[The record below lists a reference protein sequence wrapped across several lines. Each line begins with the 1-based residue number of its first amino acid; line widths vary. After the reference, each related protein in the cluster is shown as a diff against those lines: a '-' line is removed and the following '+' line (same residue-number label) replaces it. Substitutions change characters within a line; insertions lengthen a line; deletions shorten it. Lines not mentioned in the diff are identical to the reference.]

1 MLRSL
6 ARDLKQFPATMA
18 LGALWIVVFVLM
30 IVSGLRHGH
39 DPSLSQVFLIGLGS
53 GHRFGDLTLRELVHG
68 EAWRTLTCTF
78 VHYGFLHIGL
88 NLLGLYQLGTLVES
102 WYGAPLS
109 LAIYVLIGSGGNLL
123 SGLARLARGS
133 SLDVHSGG
141 GSTVLMGL
149 VGLCAVVGWRSKTRV
164 GEYLHRQMVLMLAI
178 TALLGVAIL
187 VVTWMLGQMR
197 PIIDNWGHA
206 GGALVGAAIGFAHRP
221 LIRASKHRG
230 ARWAGAIAALLL
242 VASAAAQV
250 RVDRVEDGI
259 HRVQLHAL
267 YRLQVADEIRLKLA
281 GIQNFY
287 QLAATRG
294 DFEQSRFV
302 NKSLLVRRPAEGATS
317 RQDDL
322 LSLLIR
328 PDATLRKELQLSLDA
343 LDSAK
348 DALGTDPT
356 AADFERLRAL
366 LARVLTQP
374 PTIFERAEFR
384 VHMDALHHR
393 ALQDRDQARARFGAL
408 VRQGR
413 LG

>member
-6 ARDLKQFPATMA
+6 ARDVKQFPATMA

-39 DPSLSQVFLIGLGS
+39 APSLRQVFLIGLGS

-123 SGLARLARGS
+123 SGLARLALGS
-133 SLDVHSGG
+133 NPDIHSGG

-187 VVTWMLGQMR
+187 VVTWLLGQMR
-197 PIIDNWGHA
+197 PILDNWGHA

-221 LIRASKHRG
+221 MIQASRSRV
-230 ARWAGAIAALLL
+230 ARWAGAIAALSL
-242 VASAAAQV
+242 VACGAAQV
-250 RVDRVEDGI
+250 RVDRVEDDI
-259 HRVQLHAL
+259 HRVQLNAL
-267 YRLQVADEIRLKLA
+267 FRWQAFEDTRLKLF
-281 GIQNFY
+281 GIQDFY
-287 QLAATRG
+287 QLAAARG

-302 NKSLLVRRPAEGATS
+302 DKSL
-317 RQDDL
+317 L
-322 LSLLIR
+322 LSLLTR
-328 PDATLRKELQLSLDA
+328 PDATFRRELQQSLDA

-348 DALGTDPT
+348 DVLGTGPT
-356 AADFERLRAL
+356 AADFERLRTL
-366 LARVLTQP
+366 LARVLMQP

-384 VHMDALHHR
+384 AHMDALHHR
-393 ALQDRDQARARFGAL
+393 ALQNRDQARARFEAL

>member
-6 ARDLKQFPATMA
+6 ARDVKQFPATMA

-39 DPSLSQVFLIGLGS
+39 APSLRQVFLIGLGS

-123 SGLARLARGS
+123 SGLARLALGS
-133 SLDVHSGG
+133 NPDIHSGG

-187 VVTWMLGQMR
+187 VVTWMLGQMW

-206 GGALVGAAIGFAHRP
+206 GGTLVGAAIGFAHRP
-221 LIRASKHRG
+221 LIQASKHR
-230 ARWAGAIAALLL
+230 AVRWAGAIAALLL
-242 VASAAAQV
+242 VGCGAAQV
-250 RVDRVEDGI
+250 RVDRVEDG
-259 HRVQLHAL
+259 LS
-267 YRLQVADEIRLKLA
+267 YRWQSARETCLKLFR
-281 GIQNFY
+281 IQNFY
-287 QLAATRG
+287 QLAAARG

-302 NKSLLVRRPAEGATS
+302 DKSFLVRRPAEGTTP

-322 LSLLIR
+322 LSLLTR
-328 PDATLRKELQLSLDA
+328 PDATFRKELQQSLDA

-348 DALGTDPT
+348 EALGTGPT
-356 AADFERLRAL
+356 AADFARLRAL
-366 LARVLTQP
+366 LARSLARP
-374 PTIFERAEFR
+374 PTIFEREEFR
-384 VHMDALHHR
+384 VHMIALLRR
-393 ALQDRDQARARFGAL
+393 AFRDCDEAQSRFKVLG
-408 VRQGR
+408 RQGR
-413 LG
+413 L